1 MLPLTHSCKL
11 GLAGT
16 PLTAGPRS
24 CPGRRPAISAQALF
38 GKKTAKKEDKKEEKK
53 EDK

>member
-11 GLAGT
+11 GLSGR
-16 PLTAGPRS
+16 PLTAGPHS
-24 CPGRRPAISAQALF
+24 SLGRRTATSTQALF
-38 GKKTAKKEDKKEEKK
+38 GKKKAKKEEKK